1 MLGLAPAEGWTGR
14 LTDAFPEER
23 KTLSRGPLSGVVEMT
38 PLRHPP
44 SSDNG
49 IGVMETGMGLTLWF
63 RCPVAGCSYKR
74 AIRLEPGEA
83 ADQSGFARREA
94 ALRDEHPNHPV
105 TRTTNGEAE
114 EASSSA

>member
-1 MLGLAPAEGWTGR
+1 
-14 LTDAFPEER
+14 
-23 KTLSRGPLSGVVEMT
+23 MT
-38 PLRHPP
+38 PLRHRR
-44 SSDNG
+44 SFGNG

-94 ALRDEHPNHPV
+94 VLRDEHPNHPV
-105 TRTTNGEAE
+105 TRTTDREAE
-114 EASSSA
+114 EISGSA

>member
-1 MLGLAPAEGWTGR
+1 
-14 LTDAFPEER
+14 
-23 KTLSRGPLSGVVEMT
+23 MT
-38 PLRHPP
+38 PPRHP
-44 SSDNG
+44 SFLRNG

-83 ADQSGFARREA
+83 ADQSGFAKREA
-94 ALRDEHPNHPV
+94 ALRDEHPNHPI
-105 TRTTNGEAE
+105 TSTTDPHTE

>member
-1 MLGLAPAEGWTGR
+1 
-14 LTDAFPEER
+14 
-23 KTLSRGPLSGVVEMT
+23 
-38 PLRHPP
+38 
-44 SSDNG
+44 
-49 IGVMETGMGLTLWF
+49 MGLTLWF

-94 ALRDEHPNHPV
+94 ALRDEHPNHPIPS
-105 TRTTNGEAE
+105 TTDRETE